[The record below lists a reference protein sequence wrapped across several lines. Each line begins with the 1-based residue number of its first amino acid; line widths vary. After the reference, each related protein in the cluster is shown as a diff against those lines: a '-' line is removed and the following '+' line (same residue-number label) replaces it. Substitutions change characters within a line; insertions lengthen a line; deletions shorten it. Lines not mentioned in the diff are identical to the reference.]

1 MSASD
6 VVLRAPFAGWLTP
19 LDEVPDPVFAERMM
33 GDGVAIDPTSSNL
46 CAPANGMVI
55 AIPETAH
62 AVTMRLDNGAEILIH
77 VGLETVAL
85 GGAGFR
91 SLSAAGVR
99 VKAGDPLIE
108 VDLDRVARTAKSLIT
123 PVILASEGYSLVLE
137 RPSRSVSSGDPI
149 GTIRGS
155 SQATEPA
162 VTLKTHEQVV
172 TIKAVHGV
180 HARPAA
186 RIAALLRPLAAEVS
200 IASGDRSASARS
212 VVALLALGLRNGDE
226 VRIVG
231 RGEDSE
237 KAVKAVAGLIES
249 GFGEP
254 DTSAPEI
261 VRAPAGKPVC
271 ASPGLAIGRVV
282 QFRPGDLAVPRD
294 GGGVAEER
302 EQLASALVEAASSL
316 VEGSSVAAE
325 LAEAHRALLDD
336 PDLIAHANRIIAE
349 GRSAAFAWRSACE
362 AARETIRATG
372 DALLVERAA
381 DLLDLERRVIA
392 ILIDDT
398 SPPVPD
404 LPPATIL
411 IAPDLLPTQ
420 FLAFDKSRLRGICT
434 AEGGPTSHVAILAA
448 SAGIPMIVNAG
459 PAVLDMPEGAA
470 AIVDGDH
477 ARIEV
482 DPAPDRLSQVQRI
495 IAERDAQ
502 KEADA
507 RDANELCFTADGVRI
522 EVFANLG
529 SLADAHSAVAAGAEG
544 CGLLRTEFLFLDRDS
559 APGEDEQRQVY
570 RAIAEALDGRP
581 LVVRTLDVGAD
592 KSVPYVA
599 VGREDNPALGLR
611 GIRLSFERPD
621 LLATQL
627 TAILMAVPAEQCRI
641 MLPMI
646 TDVVELRKV
655 RELLD
660 RTKVSLGL
668 TERVAL
674 GVMIET
680 PAAAMLAESI
690 AAEADFLSVGTNDL
704 TQYALAADRGN
715 AAVAPMVDA
724 LHPAVLRLI
733 REAGRGAL
741 AHGRW
746 IGVCGGLAS
755 DPSAAAILIGLGVT
769 ELSVVPAAIPTIKA
783 AVRRLGM
790 ADCQAL
796 AERACAA
803 SSAQEVRAIAA
814 EAFQ

>member
-1 MSASD
+1 MSESD
-6 VVLRAPFAGWLTP
+6 VVIHAPFAGWLTP

-33 GDGVAIDPTSSNL
+33 GDGIAIDPTSSTL
-46 CAPANGMVI
+46 CAPANGTVV

-91 SLSAAGVR
+91 ALSAANASVR
-99 VKAGDPLIE
+99 TGAPLIE
-108 VDLDRVARTAKSLIT
+108 VDLDRVARSAKSLIT
-123 PVILASEGYSLVLE
+123 PVILASDGYTLMLE
-137 RPSRSVSSGDPI
+137 RPSRSISSGDPI
-149 GTIRGS
+149 GTIRGEPR
-155 SQATEPA
+155 AARTEIP
-162 VTLKTHEQVV
+162 VTTYEQTVR
-172 TIKAVHGV
+172 IKAVHGV

-186 RIAALLRPLAAEVS
+186 RISALLRPLAAEVS

-226 VRIVG
+226 VRIQG

-237 KAVKAVAGLIES
+237 EAVKAIAGLIES
-249 GFGEP
+249 GLGEP
-254 DTSAPEI
+254 ETAAPEI
-261 VRAPAGKPVC
+261 ARGPQGTPVC

-282 QFRPGDLAVPRD
+282 QFRPADLPVPND
-294 GGGVAEER
+294 GVGVNEER
-302 EQLASALVEAASSL
+302 ERLASALGKAASSL
-316 VEGSSVAAE
+316 FEGSSVAAE
-325 LAEAHRALLDD
+325 LAEAHRALLED
-336 PDLIAHANRIIAE
+336 PDLIADANRSIAE

-372 DALLVERAA
+372 NALLVERAA
-381 DLLDLERRVIA
+381 DLLDLERRVIS

-398 SPPVPD
+398 SPAVPE
-404 LPPATIL
+404 LPSATVL

-420 FLAFDKSRLRGICT
+420 FVAFDKSRLAGICT
-434 AEGGPTSHVAILAA
+434 SEGGPTSHVAILAS
-448 SAGIPMIVNAG
+448 SAGVPMIVNAG
-459 PAVLDMPEGAA
+459 PAVLDMPEGATV
-470 AIVDGDH
+470 IIDGDRG
-477 ARIEV
+477 RIEV
-482 DPAPDRLSQVQRI
+482 DPAPERLGEVQRI
-495 IAERDAQ
+495 IAERDTRR
-502 KEADA
+502 EAEA
-507 RDANELCFTADGVRI
+507 RAASELCFTADGTRI

-529 SLADAHSAVAAGAEG
+529 SLADAHDAIAAGAEG

-559 APGEDEQRQVY
+559 APSKEEQRQVY
-570 RAIAEALDGRP
+570 SAIAQTLDGRP
-581 LVVRTLDVGAD
+581 LVVRTLDIGAD
-592 KSVPYVA
+592 KSVPYVV
-599 VGREDNPALGLR
+599 VGREENPALGLR

-621 LLATQL
+621 LLRAQL
-627 TAILMAVPAEQCRI
+627 TAILSAVPAEQCRI

-646 TDVVELRKV
+646 VDVEELRKA
-655 RELLD
+655 RELLE
-660 RTKVSLGL
+660 RTKESLGL
-668 TERVAL
+668 AEPVAL

-680 PAAAMLAESI
+680 PAAAMLAETI

-715 AAVAPMVDA
+715 AAVATMVDA

-733 REAGRGAL
+733 REAGRGAV

-746 IGVCGGLAS
+746 VGVCGGLAS
-755 DPSAAAILIGLGVT
+755 DPLAASILIGLGVT

-783 AVRRLGM
+783 AVRRLRIE
-790 ADCQAL
+790 DCKTL

-803 SSAQEVRAIAA
+803 SSAQEVRSIAA